1 MPHRRISKL
10 SPISPHGY
18 IVASLLMTII
28 LKIRALLQIAS
39 IIRITF
45 IPKLTEMETILV
57 EWGSLCR

>member
-45 IPKLTEMETILV
+45 IPKLTEMET
-57 EWGSLCR
+57 